1 GAYSQYAT
9 KHTQKATPQ
18 IKCMG
23 AKTPKRFPTALLSH
37 DRCLLPADRRGP
49 LVGEQEAHE
58 LLYRGRKALASHV
71 DDAPG
76 PEDGKARHLNHHQA
90 ALPAFELDRVS
101 GEHRNPQSRLDRVLD
116 RT

>member
-1 GAYSQYAT
+1 MAIDLLLARRWIALSSVTRARP
-9 KHTQKATPQ
+9 ALPRE
-18 IKCMG
+18 
-23 AKTPKRFPTALLSH
+23 PRSALLGH

-71 DDAPG
+71 DDAPR
-76 PEDGKARHLNHHQA
+76 PEDGEACHLNHHQA

-101 GEHRNPQSRLDRVLD
+101 GEHRNP
-116 RT
+116 